1 MTEETKPEE
10 KKEKKGDEP
19 QDNLV
24 TSQHSVTS
32 GKNVIES
39 DFESIRG

>member
-10 KKEKKGDEP
+10 KKEKNDKKP

-24 TSQHSVTS
+24 SSQHSV
-32 GKNVIES
+32 
-39 DFESIRG
+39 SIGGVHLLYYI

>member
-10 KKEKKGDEP
+10 KKEKNGKEP

-24 TSQHSVTS
+24 TSQPAS
-32 GKNVIES
+32 
-39 DFESIRG
+39 